1 MAPFR
6 VGIIGCGRPWR
17 SEGATGF
24 GQGHVHAEA
33 YKASPD
39 CVIVAAADIKQE
51 NLDAFCEQHDVP
63 RGYLDYNE
71 MLARENLDIV
81 SVCLWP
87 HLHAPVVIDVA
98 KALGTAGRAVRAI
111 YAEKPMAPTWGES
124 RQMAAVC
131 KENDV
136 VLAFN
141 HQRRFG
147 KPFRKAKELLDS
159 GAIGELLRL
168 EAFTSNLYDWGTHW
182 FDMLFMYNDEEPAD
196 WVIGQID
203 ARGGREIFGVTV
215 EGQGL
220 SFWRWRNG
228 VYGLMVTGG
237 KIVRP
242 EKGQEAREPVCGNR
256 LIGELGTIEVGVQD
270 GPEIR
275 IRSIETGYQW
285 QEIDVGGRI
294 HGNDHVNAAIQ
305 DLADALKEGR
315 EPELSARK
323 ALQATELIFAT
334 YESSRVRGRIDL
346 PLQIDDSP
354 LLSMLESGEIS
365 TEA

>member
-24 GQGHVHAEA
+24 GQGHVHAEG

-39 CVIVAAADIKQE
+39 CELVAAADIVQE
-51 NLDAFCEQHDVP
+51 NLDAFCEQHGVP
-63 RGYLDYNE
+63 NGYLSHTE
-71 MLARENLDIV
+71 MLEKEALDIV

-87 HLHAPVVIDVA
+87 HLHAPIVIDVA
-98 KALGTAGRAVRAI
+98 KALGAKGRPVRAI

-124 RQMAAVC
+124 RAMAAAC
-131 KENDV
+131 EENGV

-147 KPFRKAKELLDS
+147 APFRKAKALLDG
-159 GAIGELLRL
+159 GAIGELIRL

-182 FDMLFMYNDEEPAD
+182 FDMLFMYNDQEQVE

-203 ARGGREIFGVTV
+203 ARGGRPIFGVTV

-228 VYGLMVTGG
+228 VYGLMVTGQ

-242 EKGQEAREPVCGNR
+242 EEGQEAREPLCGNR
-256 LIGELGTIEVGVQD
+256 LIGSTGTIEVGVQD

-275 IRSIETGYQW
+275 YRSTETGYEW
-285 QEIDVGGRI
+285 REIDVGGRI
-294 HGNDHVNAAIQ
+294 HGHDHVLAAIQ
-305 DLADALKEGR
+305 NLADSLKAGT

-334 YESSRVRGRIDL
+334 YESSRKRGRVDL
-346 PLQIDDSP
+346 PLEIEDSP
-354 LLSMLESGEIS
+354 FLSMLESGEMS
-365 TEA
+365 V